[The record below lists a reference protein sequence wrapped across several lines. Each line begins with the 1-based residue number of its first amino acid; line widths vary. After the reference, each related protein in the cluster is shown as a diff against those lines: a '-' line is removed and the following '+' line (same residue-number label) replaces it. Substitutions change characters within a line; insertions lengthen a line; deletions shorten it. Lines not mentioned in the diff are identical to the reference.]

1 MKIDSNIDVT
11 SVDFP
16 PSFKVCDSL
25 ISKKDKTSCFRNTM
39 HREMYKSLAKQPIR
53 LKPFT
58 DETITVVIKIQV
70 DQQVKLVSFSASDN
84 LKNQMPTLEAVI
96 EKSISD
102 LPTIHPAVK
111 RGMLVTTEY
120 RIPIRFKFNG

>member
-1 MKIDSNIDVT
+1 
-11 SVDFP
+11 
-16 PSFKVCDSL
+16 
-25 ISKKDKTSCFRNTM
+25 M

-102 LPTIHPAVK
+102 YAKFIMKHFGKYFCHFFETLTRHTAVHIH
-111 RGMLVTTEY
+111 
-120 RIPIRFKFNG
+120 IRRLRFGRSKKI